1 MDELKSK
8 VQSKYDEFSKGL
20 KMVAKHFLSNPEA
33 FAMNSGVQVGQEIN
47 VSETTV
53 IRFCHALGYSGY
65 SALQK
70 DVQEQLLNKK
80 SSLFEFHFMK
90 NSTEMDQEFSKKMM
104 IKDAELILQTAERL
118 NVGDFTKVVDHL
130 AQSERVLVSGVRSS
144 HAMAQWFSFTLD
156 LMRGNV
162 RLFRPDTDD
171 IMLRISEMNERSTF
185 VAFSFH
191 RYALETINMAKEAK
205 RQGAFVIGI
214 TDSEVAPIRE
224 HADILFTVQLPI
236 KSTLDV
242 APAVFSLM
250 NAIVG
255 AVAVKN
261 SEQFAKRTKV
271 YEELQL
277 NRFFGE

>member
-1 MDELKSK
+1 MDALKSK

-20 KMVAKHFLSNPEA
+20 KMVAKYFLANPEA

-80 SSLFEFHFMK
+80 SSLFEFHYMK

-104 IKDAELILQTAERL
+104 VKDAEVILQTAEKL
-118 NVGDFTKVVDHL
+118 NGEDFTKAVDHL

-171 IMLRISEMNERSTF
+171 IMLRISEMNEGSTF

-191 RYALETINMAKEAK
+191 RYTLETIYMAKEAK

>member
-1 MDELKSK
+1 MDALKSK

-20 KMVAKHFLSNPEA
+20 KMVAKHFLANPEA

-53 IRFCHALGYSGY
+53 IRFSHALGYSGY

-80 SSLFEFHFMK
+80 SSLFEFHHMK
-90 NSTEMDQEFSKKMM
+90 NSTDMDQEFSKKMM
-104 IKDAELILQTAERL
+104 VKDAEVILQTAERL
-118 NVGDFTKVVDHL
+118 NVEDFTKAVDHL
-130 AQSERVLVSGVRSS
+130 ARSERVLVSGVRSS

-171 IMLRISEMNERSTF
+171 IMLRISEMNEGSTF

-224 HADILFTVQLPI
+224 HTDILFTVQLPI

>member
-1 MDELKSK
+1 MDALKSK

-20 KMVAKHFLSNPEA
+20 KMVAKYFLANPEA

-80 SSLFEFHFMK
+80 SSLFEFHYMK

-104 IKDAELILQTAERL
+104 VKDAEVILQTAERL
-118 NVGDFTKVVDHL
+118 NGEDFTKAVDYL

-171 IMLRISEMNERSTF
+171 IMLRISEMNEGSTF

>member
-20 KMVAKHFLSNPEA
+20 KMVAKHFLANPEA

-90 NSTEMDQEFSKKMM
+90 NSTKMDQEFSKKMM

>member
-1 MDELKSK
+1 
-8 VQSKYDEFSKGL
+8 
-20 KMVAKHFLSNPEA
+20 
-33 FAMNSGVQVGQEIN
+33 
-47 VSETTV
+47 
-53 IRFCHALGYSGY
+53 
-65 SALQK
+65 
-70 DVQEQLLNKK
+70 
-80 SSLFEFHFMK
+80 MK
-90 NSTEMDQEFSKKMM
+90 NSTKMDQEFSKKMM

>member
-1 MDELKSK
+1 MDALKSK

-20 KMVAKHFLSNPEA
+20 KMVAKYFLANPEA

-80 SSLFEFHFMK
+80 SSLFEFHYMK

-104 IKDAELILQTAERL
+104 VKDAEVILQTAERL
-118 NVGDFTKVVDHL
+118 NGEDFTKAVDHL

-171 IMLRISEMNERSTF
+171 IMLRISEMNEGSTF

-191 RYALETINMAKEAK
+191 RYTLETINMAKEAK

>member
-1 MDELKSK
+1 MDALKSK

-20 KMVAKHFLSNPEA
+20 KMVAKHFLANPEA

-53 IRFCHALGYSGY
+53 IRFSHALGYSGY

-80 SSLFEFHFMK
+80 SSLFEFHHMK
-90 NSTEMDQEFSKKMM
+90 NSTDMDQEFSKKMM
-104 IKDAELILQTAERL
+104 VKDAEVILQTAERL
-118 NVGDFTKVVDHL
+118 NVEDFTKAVDHL
-130 AQSERVLVSGVRSS
+130 ARSERVLVSGVRSS

-171 IMLRISEMNERSTF
+171 IMLRISEMNEGSTF

>member
-20 KMVAKHFLSNPEA
+20 KMVAKHFFANPEA

-90 NSTEMDQEFSKKMM
+90 NSTEMDQEFSKKIM

>member
-1 MDELKSK
+1 MDALKSK

-20 KMVAKHFLSNPEA
+20 KMVAKYFLANPEA

-70 DVQEQLLNKK
+70 NVQEQLLNKK
-80 SSLFEFHFMK
+80 SSLFEFHYMK

-104 IKDAELILQTAERL
+104 VKDAEVILQTAERL
-118 NVGDFTKVVDHL
+118 NGEDFTKAVDHL

-171 IMLRISEMNERSTF
+171 IMLRISEMNEGSTF

>member
-1 MDELKSK
+1 MDALKSK

-20 KMVAKHFLSNPEA
+20 KMVAKHFLANPEA

-53 IRFCHALGYSGY
+53 IRFSHALGYSGY

-80 SSLFEFHFMK
+80 SSLFEFHHMK
-90 NSTEMDQEFSKKMM
+90 NSTDMDQEFLKKMM
-104 IKDAELILQTAERL
+104 VKDAEVILQTAERL
-118 NVGDFTKVVDHL
+118 NVEDFTKAVDHL
-130 AQSERVLVSGVRSS
+130 ARSERVLVSGVRSS

-171 IMLRISEMNERSTF
+171 IMLRISEMNEGSTF

>member
-1 MDELKSK
+1 MDALKSK

-20 KMVAKHFLSNPEA
+20 KMVAKHFLANPEA

-53 IRFCHALGYSGY
+53 IRFSHALGYSGY

-80 SSLFEFHFMK
+80 SSLFEFHHMK
-90 NSTEMDQEFSKKMM
+90 NSTDMDQEFSKKMM
-104 IKDAELILQTAERL
+104 VKDAEVILQTAERL
-118 NVGDFTKVVDHL
+118 NVEDFTKAVDHL
-130 AQSERVLVSGVRSS
+130 ARSERVLVSGVRSS

-171 IMLRISEMNERSTF
+171 IMLRISEMNEGSTF

-255 AVAVKN
+255 AVAVEN